1 MSGYVLIVDD
11 NDDSR
16 EIMALILA
24 HAGYMTSQA
33 RDGAEALASARARP
47 PAAILMDIFMP
58 IMDGL
63 TATQHLSRDAA
74 LKHIPVIAQTAQPG
88 SLDNDR
94 QLFFT
99 VLQKPSNPQ
108 DLLKALSRALAS
120 RPPITHRSTLLS
132 KRAEPTP
139 AGCTVRSS
147 SSERPRS
154 TV

>member
-24 HAGYMTSQA
+24 HAGYTTSQA
-33 RDGAEALASARARP
+33 RDGAEALASARSRT

-63 TATQHLSRDAA
+63 TATQLLSSDAA
-74 LKHIPVIAQTAQPG
+74 LKHIPVIAQTAQP
-88 SLDNDR
+88 SALDADR
-94 QLFFT
+94 GLFFA

-108 DLLKALSRALAS
+108 DLLKALSRALVAS
-120 RPPITHRSTLLS
+120 W
-132 KRAEPTP
+132 P
-139 AGCTVRSS
+139 AQPEARC
-147 SSERPRS
+147 
-154 TV
+154 

>member
-33 RDGAEALASARARP
+33 REGAEALASAAARP

-63 TATQHLSRDAA
+63 TATQHLSRDPN
-74 LKHIPVIAQTAQPG
+74 LNHIPVIAQTAQPA

-94 QLFFT
+94 PLFFAIRRGPGGPRGRRGAGGRAGAAPR
-99 VLQKPSNPQ
+99 PS
-108 DLLKALSRALAS
+108 
-120 RPPITHRSTLLS
+120 
-132 KRAEPTP
+132 
-139 AGCTVRSS
+139 
-147 SSERPRS
+147 
-154 TV
+154 

>member
-11 NDDSR
+11 NDDAR

-63 TATQHLSRDAA
+63 TATQHLRRDCA
-74 LKHIPVIAQTAQPG
+74 LQSIPVIAQTAQPAA
-88 SLDNDR
+88 LDNDR
-94 QLFFT
+94 QLFFAI
-99 VLQKPSNPQ
+99 LQKPSNPQ
-108 DLLKALSRALAS
+108 DLLKTLSRALAAS
-120 RPPITHRSTLLS
+120 RPLQAQRARS
-132 KRAEPTP
+132 
-139 AGCTVRSS
+139 
-147 SSERPRS
+147 
-154 TV
+154 

>member
-1 MSGYVLIVDD
+1 MSGYILIVDD

-63 TATQHLSRDAA
+63 TATEHLSRDAA
-74 LKHIPVIAQTAQPG
+74 LRHIPVIAQTAQPA

-94 QLFFT
+94 GLFFAI
-99 VLQKPSNPQ
+99 LQKPSNPQ
-108 DLLKALSRALAS
+108 ELLKALSRALAAA
-120 RPPITHRSTLLS
+120 RPHTTEAR
-132 KRAEPTP
+132 
-139 AGCTVRSS
+139 C
-147 SSERPRS
+147 
-154 TV
+154 

>member
-16 EIMALILA
+16 EIIALILA

-47 PAAILMDIFMP
+47 PVAILMDIFMP

-63 TATQHLSRDAA
+63 TATQMLSRDAT
-74 LKHIPVIAQTAQPG
+74 LKHIPVIAQTAQPAT
-88 SLDNDR
+88 LDADR
-94 QLFFT
+94 ALFFA

-108 DLLKALSRALAS
+108 DLLRALSRALVAS
-120 RPPITHRSTLLS
+120 RPVQPQAR
-132 KRAEPTP
+132 
-139 AGCTVRSS
+139 C
-147 SSERPRS
+147 
-154 TV
+154 

>member
-33 RDGAEALASARARP
+33 RDGAEALASARTRP

-63 TATQHLSRDAA
+63 TATQQLSRDIA
-74 LKHIPVIAQTAQPG
+74 LKHIPVIAQTAQPAA
-88 SLDNDR
+88 LDNDR
-94 QLFFT
+94 GLFFAI
-99 VLQKPSNPQ
+99 LQKPSSPQ
-108 DLLKALSRALAS
+108 DLLKALTRALAAA
-120 RPPITHRSTLLS
+120 RPAQTQAR
-132 KRAEPTP
+132 
-139 AGCTVRSS
+139 C
-147 SSERPRS
+147 
-154 TV
+154 

>member
-1 MSGYVLIVDD
+1 MSAYVLIVDD

-24 HAGYMTSQA
+24 HAGFMTSQA

-47 PAAILMDIFMP
+47 PGAILMDIFMP

-74 LKHIPVIAQTAQPG
+74 LKHIPVIAQTAQPAT
-88 SLDNDR
+88 LENDR
-94 QLFFT
+94 QLFFDI
-99 VLQKPSNPQ
+99 LQKPSSPQ

-120 RPPITHRSTLLS
+120 
-132 KRAEPTP
+132 
-139 AGCTVRSS
+139 AGPSHTEARC
-147 SSERPRS
+147 
-154 TV
+154 

>member
-47 PAAILMDIFMP
+47 PVAILMDIFMP

-63 TATQHLSRDAA
+63 TATQHLSRDGA
-74 LKHIPVIAQTAQPG
+74 LKHIPVIAQTAQPA

-94 QLFFT
+94 QLFFAI
-99 VLQKPSNPQ
+99 LQKPSNPQ
-108 DLLKALSRALAS
+108 DLLKALNRALAATRTS
-120 RPPITHRSTLLS
+120 PIPETR
-132 KRAEPTP
+132 
-139 AGCTVRSS
+139 C
-147 SSERPRS
+147 
-154 TV
+154 